1 MYYVTY
7 STALAWLSPA
17 VMGSGAQADGDAPVA
32 APVTPLPI
40 KELVGVFLLNL
51 VLGFQINV
59 IWPFLPFMVDWLRGT
74 SQDSAT
80 YVGILTASY
89 FVAQFASSF
98 VWGTLATRLGMR
110 RCLLLGLVGVGST
123 FLCFGLS
130 TSFEAAFL
138 FRSMSGLLN
147 GNVRLLCQRAIM
159 FAHDSALLDAVILR

>member
-1 MYYVTY
+1 
-7 STALAWLSPA
+7 
-17 VMGSGAQADGDAPVA
+17 MGSGSQADVDA
-32 APVTPLPI
+32 VTPLPV
-40 KELVGVFLLNL
+40 KQLVGVFLLNL

-59 IWPFLPFMVDWLRGT
+59 VWPFLPFMVDWLRGT
-74 SQDSAT
+74 SRDSAT

-98 VWGTLATRLGMR
+98 VWGSLATRLGMR
-110 RCLLLGLVGVGST
+110 RCLMLGLMGVGST

-147 GNVRLLCQRAIM
+147 GNVSLSNRVCTQVDIQ
-159 FAHDSALLDAVILR
+159 

>member
-1 MYYVTY
+1 
-7 STALAWLSPA
+7 
-17 VMGSGAQADGDAPVA
+17 MGSGSQADVDA
-32 APVTPLPI
+32 VTPLPV
-40 KELVGVFLLNL
+40 KQLVGVFLLNL

-74 SQDSAT
+74 SYESAT

-98 VWGTLATRLGMR
+98 VWGSLATRLGMR
-110 RCLLLGLVGVGST
+110 RCLMLGLMGVGST

-147 GNVRLLCQRAIM
+147 GNVSLSNRVRTQVDIPCVRMSTYRLDRCGSFRRCR
-159 FAHDSALLDAVILR
+159 S

>member
-1 MYYVTY
+1 
-7 STALAWLSPA
+7 
-17 VMGSGAQADGDAPVA
+17 MGSSAQADADGPTA
-32 APVTPLPI
+32 VTPLPV

-59 IWPFLPFMVDWLRGT
+59 IWPFLPFMVDWLRRT

-130 TSFEAAFL
+130 TSFEVAFF

-147 GNVRLLCQRAIM
+147 GNVRQRAIVS
-159 FAHDSALLDAVILR
+159 ARDRSTSASTLVSLPSALTWQDTGAPAARYRF

>member
-1 MYYVTY
+1 
-7 STALAWLSPA
+7 
-17 VMGSGAQADGDAPVA
+17 MGSVCKADTDA
-32 APVTPLPI
+32 VTPLPI

-89 FVAQFASSF
+89 FLAQFASSF
-98 VWGTLATRLGMR
+98 VWGALATRLGMR
-110 RCLLLGLVGVGST
+110 RCLMLGLVGVGST

-130 TSFEAAFL
+130 RSFAAAFL

-147 GNVRLLCQRAIM
+147 GNVRTSPARLATLSTDV
-159 FAHDSALLDAVILR
+159 AHHAALWSGADLESIHGNNH